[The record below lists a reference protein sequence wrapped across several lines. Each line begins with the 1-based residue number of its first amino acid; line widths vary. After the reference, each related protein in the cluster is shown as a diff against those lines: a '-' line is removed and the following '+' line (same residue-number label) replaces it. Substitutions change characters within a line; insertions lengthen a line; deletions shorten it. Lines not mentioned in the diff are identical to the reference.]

1 MLNND
6 IFTYI
11 IAPAILSIYLLTSA
25 EYVFKDKS
33 DKKMRTLFFS
43 MGIIAIL
50 LETLGALIVIS
61 NCLQ

>member
-6 IFTYI
+6 VLTYI
-11 IAPAILSIYLLTSA
+11 IAPAILSVYLLTAA
-25 EYVFKDKS
+25 EFAYREKS
-33 DKKMRTLFFS
+33 EKKTRMLFFS

-50 LETLGALIVIS
+50 LETLGAFIVIS

>member
-11 IAPAILSIYLLTSA
+11 LAPAILSVYLLTMA
-25 EYVFKDKS
+25 EFAYKEKS
-33 DKKMRTLFFS
+33 EKKTRMLFFS
-43 MGIIAIL
+43 MGLVAIL

>member
-6 IFTYI
+6 VFTYI
-11 IAPAILSIYLLTSA
+11 IAPAILSIYLLMSA
-25 EYVFKDKS
+25 EFVFKDKG

-43 MGIIAIL
+43 MGIMAVL
-50 LETLGALIVIS
+50 LETLGAFIVIS

>member
-11 IAPAILSIYLLTSA
+11 IAPAILSIYLLASA
-25 EYVFKDKS
+25 EFVFKDKG
-33 DKKMRTLFFS
+33 DKKMRILFFS
-43 MGIIAIL
+43 MGMVAIL
-50 LETLGALIVIS
+50 LETLGALIVIA

>member
-6 IFTYI
+6 VLTYI
-11 IAPAILSIYLLTSA
+11 IAPAILSVYLLTAA
-25 EYVFKDKS
+25 EFAYTEKS
-33 DKKMRTLFFS
+33 EKKTKMLFFS

-50 LETLGALIVIS
+50 LETLGAFIVIS

>member
-25 EYVFKDKS
+25 EFVFKDKS
-33 DKKMRTLFFS
+33 DKKMRILFFS

>member
-6 IFTYI
+6 ILTYI
-11 IAPAILSIYLLTSA
+11 IAPAILSVYLLTMA
-25 EYVFKDKS
+25 EYTYKDKS

-50 LETLGALIVIS
+50 LETLGALMVVS

>member
-25 EYVFKDKS
+25 MYVFKDKN

-43 MGIIAIL
+43 MGMITIL

>member
-1 MLNND
+1 M
-6 IFTYI
+6 
-11 IAPAILSIYLLTSA
+11 A
-25 EYVFKDKS
+25 EYTFKDKS

-50 LETLGALIVIS
+50 LETLGALMVVS